1 MIKFGIFELN
11 PEESILFMNLN
22 RFTCDSTKVSF
33 FRYLILIFH
42 LNWGN
47 IFLSKLKRG
56 VHCHN
61 CNIVVKLI
69 LMILFMYFEISN
81 LIPSKNFEI
90 TNSEFDTTFLLM
102 NKGTKAGVFYNVKNG
117 WSFIASK
124 SSSENLSNHNK
135 HLCFCTVFF

>member
-1 MIKFGIFELN
+1 
-11 PEESILFMNLN
+11 
-22 RFTCDSTKVSF
+22 
-33 FRYLILIFH
+33 
-42 LNWGN
+42 
-47 IFLSKLKRG
+47 
-56 VHCHN
+56 
-61 CNIVVKLI
+61 
-69 LMILFMYFEISN
+69 MYFEISN

-135 HLCFCTVFF
+135 HLLVFLSSRQNLN